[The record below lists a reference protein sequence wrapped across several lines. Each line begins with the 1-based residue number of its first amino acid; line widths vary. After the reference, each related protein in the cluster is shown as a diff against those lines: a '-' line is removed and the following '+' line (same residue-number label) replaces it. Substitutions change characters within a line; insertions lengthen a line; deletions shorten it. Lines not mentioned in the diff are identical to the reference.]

1 MPSSSPAAFS
11 FTVALENEQATR
23 RLAADIANLIEP
35 GDVITLL
42 GDLGAG
48 KSAFARA
55 FIRHLSGD
63 DGTEVPSPTF
73 TLMQSYDLPRFALVH
88 ADLYRLTGPDELTE
102 LGFDDEA
109 ASKVMLIEWPERA
122 RGHLPEDRINV
133 ALMLDASRGDTFR
146 HCKVTG
152 LGKLAARAERID
164 TIRRF
169 LDDSGFGDATRTRM
183 QGDASSRM
191 YERLT
196 RDGESF
202 ILMNSPRR
210 PDGPPVEDGKPYSA
224 IAHLAEDVT
233 PFIAMARAL
242 SEEGFSAPDIIA
254 ANRAA
259 GLLILEDLG
268 LETVVEGD
276 PPAPIAERYGLAV
289 DLLARLHRTPKPNDL
304 PVEPGVSHRVAR
316 FDIDAMLIEVSLLID
331 WYLPHA
337 GVDAGAN
344 LRSAYRALWS
354 DMLQPALDAPTTW
367 MLRDYHSPNLIWL
380 PEREGIRRIGVLD
393 FQDAVMGPAAYDVA
407 SLLQDARV
415 DVPEELEVQL
425 LVRYLRGRENEDGF
439 NREPFVHLYALMAAQ
454 RASKILG
461 IFARLNKRDG
471 KPQYLRHMPRVWTY
485 LQRSLAHPALAP
497 IADWYTTYIPAPP
510 GFETGAIEQEAP

>member
-1 MPSSSPAAFS
+1 MPSSSTAAYS
-11 FTVALENEQATR
+11 FTVALGDEQTTR

-55 FIRHLSGD
+55 FIRHLSGEE
-63 DGTEVPSPTF
+63 TEVPSPTF
-73 TLMQSYDLPRFALVH
+73 TLMQSYDLPRFVLVH
-88 ADLYRLTGPDELTE
+88 ADLYRLSGPDELAE

-109 ASKVMLIEWPERA
+109 ANTVMLIEWPERA

-133 ALMLDASRGDTFR
+133 GLMLDASRGDTFR

-152 LGKLAARAERID
+152 LGKLAARVERID
-164 TIRRF
+164 TIRHF
-169 LDDSGFGDATRTRM
+169 LDDSGFGGAIRTRM

-196 RDGESF
+196 RDGGSF

-242 SEEGFSAPDIIA
+242 NEEGLSAPKIIA

-276 PPAPIAERYGLAV
+276 PPAPVAERYGIAV
-289 DLLARLHRTPKPNDL
+289 DLLAALHRTPKPNDL
-304 PVEPGVSHRVAR
+304 AVEPGVSHRVPR
-316 FDIDAMLIEVSLLID
+316 FDVNAMLIEVSLLID
-331 WYLPHA
+331 WYLPFRNVEA
-337 GVDAGAN
+337 SGDMRA
-344 LRSAYRALWS
+344 AYRALWS
-354 DMLQPALDAPTTW
+354 DMLQPALIEPPTW
-367 MLRDYHSPNLIWL
+367 VLRDYHSPNLIWL
-380 PEREGIRRIGVLD
+380 PEREGIRRIGLLD

-425 LVRYLRGRENEDGF
+425 LVRYLRGREDEDGF
-439 NREPFVHLYALMAAQ
+439 AREAFVHLYALMAAQ

-461 IFARLNKRDG
+461 IFARLSKRDG
-471 KPQYLRHMPRVWTY
+471 KPQYLRHLPRVWTY
-485 LQRSLAHPALAP
+485 LQRALAHPALAP
-497 IADWYTTYIPAPP
+497 LADWYGANIPAPP
-510 GFETGAIEQEAP
+510 GLETGTTEP